1 MNQEEIQLLME
12 AARVAKLDPSQLKVV
27 NPFSQQGGVAKTMQS
42 AVDQLN
48 PSQAAKWRLEA
59 GESLS
64 LQAAAAQQGITPMTN
79 KTHQELM
86 TLDADYRAGHEESTS
101 RREADVLARME
112 SDAAK
117 LAEARGIRRSRMEE
131 RQRNAGRN
139 LARRGGW

>member
-1 MNQEEIQLLME
+1 ME

-27 NPFSQQGGVAKTMQS
+27 NPFSQQGGVAQTMQS

-48 PSQAAKWRLEA
+48 PAQAAKWRVEA

-64 LQAAAAQQGITPMTN
+64 LQAAAAQQGITEMTN

-86 TLDADYRAGHEESTS
+86 TLDAGYRSEYEQS
-101 RREADVLARME
+101 RSQREADVLARME

-117 LAEARGIRRSRMEE
+117 LAEARETRRSRMEQ
-131 RQRNAGRN
+131 RQRDAGKN